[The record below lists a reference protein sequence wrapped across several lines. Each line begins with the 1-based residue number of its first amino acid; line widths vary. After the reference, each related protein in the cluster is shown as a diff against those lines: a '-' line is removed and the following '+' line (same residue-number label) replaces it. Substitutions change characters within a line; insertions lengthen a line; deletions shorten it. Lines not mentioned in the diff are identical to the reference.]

1 MTHMRV
7 IESDSRRVWHFDPA
21 YTSVEFVVRNLWFD
35 VKGRFGE
42 LEGVIVLDEVDI
54 SRSSI
59 SVTLKA
65 RSVDT
70 GNKRRDAHLQSTEFL
85 DADNFPDIE
94 FKSTRIQRG
103 RDRDALDLDGTLTVK
118 GKSVPI
124 TLAVNEMDR
133 SRSPSGEEFIYYSA
147 SAHLDRFA
155 FGINYGRGLIGRRV
169 KVTINVQATTNR
181 RSS

>member
-1 MTHMRV
+1 MRRGVTDRQSAITLNSTMTN
-7 IESDSRRVWHFDPA
+7 VWHFDPA

-59 SVTLKA
+59 SVTIKT

-70 GNKRRDAHLQSTEFL
+70 GNKRRDAHLQSAEFL
-85 DADNFPDIE
+85 DADDFPDIE

-103 RDRDALDLDGTLTVK
+103 KDRDSLDLD
-118 GKSVPI
+118 
-124 TLAVNEMDR
+124 
-133 SRSPSGEEFIYYSA
+133 
-147 SAHLDRFA
+147 
-155 FGINYGRGLIGRRV
+155 
-169 KVTINVQATTNR
+169 
-181 RSS
+181 